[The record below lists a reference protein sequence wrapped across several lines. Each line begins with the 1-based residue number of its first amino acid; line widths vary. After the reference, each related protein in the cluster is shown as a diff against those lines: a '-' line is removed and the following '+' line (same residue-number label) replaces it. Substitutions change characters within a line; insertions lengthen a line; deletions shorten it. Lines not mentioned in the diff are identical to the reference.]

1 MSTSC
6 RFNRTWGCV
15 AGGLTIATGLVHDAM
30 IYTELEVF
38 RTLPQAD
45 QYGSMWLFLCTGTA
59 VAFAGALNLSAARGL
74 ARGESWARRLTLGS
88 SLFLAVLGVSGL
100 ALSQWAA
107 VVLVALAVL
116 SLVPWW
122 AARGAALRPSP
133 ARSASREAGAA

>member
-1 MSTSC
+1 
-6 RFNRTWGCV
+6 V
-15 AGGLTIATGLVHDAM
+15 AGGLTVATGLVHDAM

-59 VAFAGALNLSAARGL
+59 VAFAGGLNISAARGL
-74 ARGESWARRLTLGS
+74 ARGESWARRLTLGT
-88 SLFLAVLGVSGL
+88 SLFLGVLGVSGL

-107 VVLVALAVL
+107 AILLALAAL

-122 AARGAALRPSP
+122 TMRRAATRPVT
-133 ARSASREAGAA
+133 ARSAFREAGAA

>member
-1 MSTSC
+1 MSTSE
-6 RFNRTWGCV
+6 RFNRAWAFV
-15 AGGLTIATGLVHDAM
+15 AGGLTVATSLTHDAM

-38 RTLPQAD
+38 RTQPQAD

-59 VAFAGALNLSAARGL
+59 VAFAGALNVSAARGL
-74 ARGESWARRLTLGS
+74 ARGEYWARCLTLGT
-88 SLFLAVLGVSGL
+88 SLFLGVLGVSGL

-107 VVLVALAVL
+107 AILVALAVL

-122 AARGAALRPSP
+122 ATRGAVSRPVP